1 MFIMI
6 KVAVVDDNIYAL
18 RAIEEKLAAF
28 SDIELVCE
36 AQGGKEVIGFLEKN
50 SNLDVILMDIEM
62 PEMNGIETTAIIKQ
76 KYPAIKIIIITVFDD
91 DEYIFNAIKSGADS
105 YILKESKSEKVYQT
119 ILDTL
124 NGGSVMSPSIAVK
137 ALQFLK
143 NATTEK
149 ITIKNVIPTVVLS
162 VREVEIL
169 EQLSLGMT
177 NKVIAERLFISPFTV
192 KRHIENIYQKLQ
204 AHNRIDLIEKAK
216 KEKLI

>member
-1 MFIMI
+1 
-6 KVAVVDDNIYAL
+6 
-18 RAIEEKLAAF
+18 
-28 SDIELVCE
+28 
-36 AQGGKEVIGFLEKN
+36 
-50 SNLDVILMDIEM
+50 
-62 PEMNGIETTAIIKQ
+62 
-76 KYPAIKIIIITVFDD
+76 
-91 DEYIFNAIKSGADS
+91 
-105 YILKESKSEKVYQT
+105 
-119 ILDTL
+119 
-124 NGGSVMSPSIAVK
+124 MSPSIAVK

>member
-1 MFIMI
+1 
-6 KVAVVDDNIYAL
+6 
-18 RAIEEKLAAF
+18 
-28 SDIELVCE
+28 
-36 AQGGKEVIGFLEKN
+36 
-50 SNLDVILMDIEM
+50 
-62 PEMNGIETTAIIKQ
+62 
-76 KYPAIKIIIITVFDD
+76 
-91 DEYIFNAIKSGADS
+91 
-105 YILKESKSEKVYQT
+105 
-119 ILDTL
+119 
-124 NGGSVMSPSIAVK
+124 MSPSIAVK
-137 ALQFLK
+137 ALQSLK